1 MQGLQICK
9 IPCSAASLAT
19 MVQLIKAHGPR
30 NSPGITFNAFHAFM
44 AAEFT
49 AGHNLL
55 HSDYQLPNG
64 QHLPFNLTIK
74 RMKRHYLLHNVMQGG
89 AARDVLVR
97 QFFVEQTPDTGQ
109 VRSCLYAWRAH
120 GTPCASQEQLFATH
134 SQEQAY
140 LLHTSRAT
148 ALPDICN
155 ETQTAL
161 APCALD

>member
-49 AGHNLL
+49 AGRNLL

-74 RMKRHYLLHNVMQGG
+74 RMKRHYLLHSVMQGG

-109 VRSCLYAWRAH
+109 VRSCMH
-120 GTPCASQEQLFATH
+120 GARMARRVQAQEQLFATH